1 LLKVLDDGSNRC
13 VASNLPTP
21 FGELVSQVQQ
31 IADYDLRTHVAQCLR
46 AFVVISHHR
55 THRFALLQQLF
66 GDLRPT
72 PPTRPAVPVTRIGLP
87 CLFPLKLL
95 RPRSLA

>member
-1 LLKVLDDGSNRC
+1 M
-13 VASNLPTP
+13 
-21 FGELVSQVQQ
+21 QQ

-66 GDLRPT
+66 GDLRPN
-72 PPTRPAVPVTRIGLP
+72 PTDASRRACEQNWIAMFV
-87 CLFPLKLL
+87 
-95 RPRSLA
+95 SS